1 MRAKKE
7 VRSRTEKT
15 NHLTESKSIVNRV
28 LKRWAS
34 KEQLV
39 KAEKEMK
46 NVLLE
51 TRVENTIAA
60 QQACV
65 LQLCGEQNW

>member
-1 MRAKKE
+1 M
-7 VRSRTEKT
+7 
-15 NHLTESKSIVNRV
+15 
-28 LKRWAS
+28 
-34 KEQLV
+34 

-65 LQLCGEQNW
+65 LQLCGEQNLKAMN